1 MKVAYNMVQLRF
13 FASLREALGVGEERM
28 ELPADVRTVKEL
40 RQILQQR
47 STTWQQALSNTQI
60 STALNHELVRGDA
73 NVTDGD
79 EIAWY
84 PPVTG
89 G

>member
-1 MKVAYNMVQLRF
+1 MVQLRF
-13 FASLREALGVGEERM
+13 FASLREALGVGEEQL
-28 ELPADVRTVKEL
+28 ELPADVHTVKQL
-40 RQILQQR
+40 QQRLQQR
-47 STTWQQALSNTQI
+47 STNWQKALSNTQI
-60 STALNHELVRGDA
+60 LTALNHEMVRGD
-73 NVTDGD
+73 VSITDGD

>member
-1 MKVAYNMVQLRF
+1 MVQLRF

-47 STTWQQALSNTQI
+47 STTWQQALSSTQI